1 MSNSIYYKT
10 VNIDHLT
17 FEEAF
22 NKGRFIT
29 NNDYGGFMFKDKQG
43 RVMNLLVNGDII
55 VSGKI
60 LDKEKRIWKTVALN
74 EKGYEILLKNNL
86 I

>member
-1 MSNSIYYKT
+1 
-10 VNIDHLT
+10 
-17 FEEAF
+17 
-22 NKGRFIT
+22 
-29 NNDYGGFMFKDKQG
+29 MFKDKQG